1 MASERFCNL
10 PEEKKQRIIAAAR
23 DELSRV
29 PYDEVSINRI
39 VKEAGIARG
48 SFYEYFADKDDMIEY
63 LMGDYCRR
71 MERMFGAM
79 FQAGRLDIFDAARRA
94 VACTVEFSR
103 EEGREALCRNLFSC
117 MRMNRRFSFERMMD
131 TERTLVTTGL
141 PYIDRERF
149 RDASDEAVSFLLDTL
164 VVLARNTIARIF
176 TDPENREQYLAQ
188 LDRRL
193 VIIKHGALL
202 PEDQ

>member
-1 MASERFCNL
+1 MASERFRNL

-23 DELSRV
+23 DGLSRV

-79 FQAGRLDIFDAARRA
+79 FQAGRLDIFDAAREA

-117 MRMNRRFSFERMMD
+117 MRMNRRFSFEQMMD
-131 TERTLVTTGL
+131 TERALVTTGL
-141 PYIDRERF
+141 PEIDRERF
-149 RDASDEAVSFLLDTL
+149 RDASDEAVSLLLDTL

>member
-1 MASERFCNL
+1 MASERFRNL

-79 FQAGRLDIFDAARRA
+79 FQAGCLDIFDAAREA

-117 MRMNRRFSFERMMD
+117 MRMNRRFSFEQMMD
-131 TERTLVTTGL
+131 TERALVTTGL
-141 PYIDRERF
+141 PHIDRERF
-149 RDASDEAVSFLLDTL
+149 RDASDEAVSLLLDTL

>member
-1 MASERFCNL
+1 MASERFRNL

-79 FQAGRLDIFDAARRA
+79 FQAGCLDIFDAAREA

-117 MRMNRRFSFERMMD
+117 MRMNRRFSFEQMMD
-131 TERTLVTTGL
+131 TERALVTTGL
-141 PYIDRERF
+141 PHIVRERF

>member
-1 MASERFCNL
+1 
-10 PEEKKQRIIAAAR
+10 
-23 DELSRV
+23 
-29 PYDEVSINRI
+29 
-39 VKEAGIARG
+39 
-48 SFYEYFADKDDMIEY
+48 
-63 LMGDYCRR
+63 
-71 MERMFGAM
+71 
-79 FQAGRLDIFDAARRA
+79 
-94 VACTVEFSR
+94 
-103 EEGREALCRNLFSC
+103 
-117 MRMNRRFSFERMMD
+117 MRMNRRFSFEQMMD
-131 TERTLVTTGL
+131 TERALVTTGL
-141 PYIDRERF
+141 PHIDRERF

>member
-1 MASERFCNL
+1 M
-10 PEEKKQRIIAAAR
+10 
-23 DELSRV
+23 

-79 FQAGRLDIFDAARRA
+79 FQAGCLDIFDAAREA

-117 MRMNRRFSFERMMD
+117 MRMNRRFSFEQMMD
-131 TERTLVTTGL
+131 TERALVTTGL

-149 RDASDEAVSFLLDTL
+149 RDASDEAVSLLLDTL

>member
-1 MASERFCNL
+1 MASERFRNL

-79 FQAGRLDIFDAARRA
+79 FQAGCLDIFDAAREA

-117 MRMNRRFSFERMMD
+117 MRMNRRFSFEQMMD
-131 TERTLVTTGL
+131 TERALVTTGL
-141 PYIDRERF
+141 PHIDRERF